1 MKWINTNAKAIN
13 TLLNEY
19 NADPDI
25 GLVLVLTQWS
35 APGYSR
41 VVIPSNLAEEG
52 VVMGLANGT
61 TWVEGHPPEGKPLTL
76 TMIEHYEVPHP
87 PHLTRGSA
95 KVTQKEMESTL
106 FVNGLSIRKASITRR
121 IRDTI
126 GLSCYTGDREWK
138 KYLSVKSLAKSR
150 LSSLCH
156 SH

>member
-52 VVMGLANGT
+52 VVVGLANGT

-76 TMIEHYEVPHP
+76 TMIEHYEVRPSP
-87 PHLTRGSA
+87 TSLVA
-95 KVTQKEMESTL
+95 VLKL
-106 FVNGLSIRKASITRR
+106 RR
-121 IRDTI
+121 R
-126 GLSCYTGDREWK
+126 RW
-138 KYLSVKSLAKSR
+138 SLRFS
-150 LSSLCH
+150 
-156 SH
+156 